1 MSLGASAVRILLLG
15 EPRVGKTTLILSL
28 VSEEFSPKV
37 PAYAEEITIPEDV
50 TPEHIPTQI
59 VDYSSQTQSHEHLC
73 AEIKRANV
81 ICLVH
86 ALDDENSFKQISS
99 YWLPLIRHV
108 STDADTSIPIVLVG
122 NKLDINHESKLDK
135 MLPLMSEY
143 SEVETCIECSAK
155 TMLNLSE
162 TFWFA
167 QKAVL
172 YPTAPLYNAE
182 KKELTTECIR
192 ALTRIFRICDTDN
205 DGYLSDREL
214 EAFQTRCFS
223 IPLTAQSLHDV
234 KQLVKQSCPG
244 GVTVNGLTQKGFL
257 FLHLMFVQKGRHETT
272 WTVLR
277 RFGYG
282 NNMKLSEEFIS
293 LKFCIASGCSTEI
306 STVGIQFLNTLFNK
320 YDLDRDGCLSTA
332 ELSELLATCPED
344 QLNHVTDMSLYVAT
358 NPMGWATRQGFMAFW
373 MLTAYLEPNRL
384 LQYFAYFGFTY
395 YEPGT
400 FWPSIVNGDYNQ
412 YDNITLTASKQT
424 HTNMSSRS
432 LSSVIHKTSG
442 PTGSQLFASHRSDL
456 RTSESITI
464 ANEALIKAITITN
477 DRRIDAIRRSTQ
489 RTVFYCRVYGARK
502 VGKTCLMQGLLGRSL
517 GGSGGTGI
525 GGITGRTSN
534 WVAACGIPV
543 YGQSRTLLM
552 HEISASAG
560 EQMSADEAL
569 SVDVACLVYDVS
581 DAESFRYVANI
592 FLNFYR
598 GTRVP
603 CLFVAAKSDQPHVIQ
618 NYQIDPSEMITKY
631 NLPPI
636 ESFSSVY
643 LSQKSQQLISINN
656 SLNNLPDIT
665 TSGINSNES
674 NNTNTTQSTRRRR
687 AGSADPISIS
697 STFMKSTNDF
707 NKTQLTLQDSTSLNH
722 SLNNISDSSQIIP
735 DKLHSRHHS
744 RSDLHNNTNRTL
756 KSKHEP
762 DFCPVYILLCTMANY
777 P

>member
-1 MSLGASAVRILLLG
+1 MSQGVSAVRILLLG

-37 PAYAEEITIPEDV
+37 PAHAEEITIPEDV

-59 VDYSSQTQSHEHLC
+59 VDYSAQTQSHEHLC

-108 STDADTSIPIVLVG
+108 STDADTHIPIVIVG
-122 NKLDINHESKLDK
+122 NKLDINHESKLNK

-143 SEVETCIECSAK
+143 CEVETCIECSAK

-182 KKELTTECIR
+182 KKECIPVYPCSNKN
-192 ALTRIFRICDTDN
+192 ISNMTDN

-257 FLHLMFVQKGRHETT
+257 FLHLMFIQKGRHETT

-282 NNMKLSEEFIS
+282 NHMRLSEQFIYP
-293 LKFCIASGCSTEI
+293 KFSIASGCSTEI
-306 STVGIQFLNTLFNK
+306 SPVGIQFLNALFNK
-320 YDLDRDGCLSTA
+320 YDLSG
-332 ELSELLATCPED
+332 
-344 QLNHVTDMSLYVAT
+344 SL
-358 NPMGWATRQGFMAFW
+358 
-373 MLTAYLEPNRL
+373 
-384 LQYFAYFGFTY
+384 
-395 YEPGT
+395 
-400 FWPSIVNGDYNQ
+400 WPSIVNGDYNQ
-412 YDNITLTASKQT
+412 YDSVALTGNKQT
-424 HTNMSSRS
+424 NTNMSSLTS
-432 LSSVIHKTSG
+432 PSVIHKTSG
-442 PTGSQLFASHRSDL
+442 LTGSQLFASHRSDL
-456 RTSESITI
+456 SKTSGSMTV
-464 ANEALIKAITITN
+464 ANEALLRAIIITN

-517 GGSGGTGI
+517 AGSGGTGI

-534 WVAACGIPV
+534 WVASSGVPV

-560 EQMSADEAL
+560 EQMSANEAL
-569 SVDVACLVYDVS
+569 AVDVACLVYDVS

-603 CLFVAAKSDQPHVIQ
+603 CLFVAAKSDQSHVIQ

-631 NLPPI
+631 HLPPI

-643 LSQKSQQLISINN
+643 LLPKRKHYLPLNN
-656 SLNNLPDIT
+656 SFSDLSNAATATTT
-665 TSGINSNES
+665 TSNGNGLDD
-674 NNTNTTQSTRRRR
+674 TNTTTLSTRRR
-687 AGSADPISIS
+687 AGSADPISRS
-697 STFMKSTNDF
+697 SLTSNTLTN
-707 NKTQLTLQDSTSLNH
+707 NLNQPLLNSHDSASLENSLNDICDN
-722 SLNNISDSSQIIP
+722 SYSVTNGSR
-735 DKLHSRHHS
+735 SRHHS
-744 RSDLHNNTNRTL
+744 RSDLYNNTNRNL
-756 KSKHEP
+756 KSQSEP
-762 DFCPVYILLCTMANY
+762 DFRSVYILLCTMANY
-777 P
+777 PHYRGFELAQTDHTWKWTLAATVLAGFGFFAFQMAKTHL